1 MSSERKHLNVKQA
14 ADELGVS
21 VDQVKKLI
29 HSGDLPAVDVG
40 ISSRSFWRISAT
52 DLDAWLAKRRQA
64 TARRFGGD
72 AA

>member
-1 MSSERKHLNVKQA
+1 MSKHLTVKQA
-14 ADELGVS
+14 AEDLGIS

-29 HSGDLPAVDVG
+29 TGGELPAVDVG
-40 ISSRSFWRISAT
+40 IASRSFWRIARS
-52 DLDAWLAKRRQA
+52 DLDAWLDKRRQA